1 MSRNKNRSIK
11 LLATNAVFILSQRI
25 SQMGQIQIA
34 KFNSFKYRFKLFS
47 SKKLFF
53 SKLFCLVVK
62 LVENEI
68 KNSIGWKSIWLSWV
82 FPTFCLFR
90 YCLERSFNANMHNT
104 LCCPLRCLY
113 MYHILLYITF
123 KRRDLSSLLGFPS
136 QTDVEPWTHAP
147 LRIVY
152 MNAPIQ
158 YINQF
163 LLFDVHV
170 HIHAIWIN
178 VITIH
183 SHDKIKP
190 YLWAQHVA
198 NEH

>member
-1 MSRNKNRSIK
+1 MLFLFYRNEYRKWVKYK
-11 LLATNAVFILSQRI
+11 LPNL
-25 SQMGQIQIA
+25 IA
-34 KFNSFKYRFKLFS
+34 SNIVLNFFLLKSCSFRHCLFS
-47 SKKLFF
+47 RQVGRKWNKEFHWLKIDLIVMGFSDVLSLPLLFGAF
-53 SKLFCLVVK
+53 IQREYAQYTVL
-62 LVENEI
+62 
-68 KNSIGWKSIWLSWV
+68 
-82 FPTFCLFR
+82 PTAMFI
-90 YCLERSFNANMHNT
+90 YVS
-104 LCCPLRCLY
+104 Y
-113 MYHILLYITF
+113 WILLYITF

-183 SHDKIKP
+183 SRDKIKP